1 MKRAQLSMWVTYN
14 VKICNTTDREE
25 IEMKAGQVKEKMS
38 LKDVIRKKK
47 LLLGD
52 KNHFFL
58 LTIACIDRL
67 CINSD

>member
-14 VKICNTTDREE
+14 VKMCNATDREE
-25 IEMKAGQVKEKMS
+25 IEMQAGKVKEKMS

-47 LLLGD
+47 LLLGN
-52 KNHFFL
+52 KKHFFL
-58 LTIACIDRL
+58 LTIACIDSL